1 MAYIGQNSLPF
12 DPFRSAAPVSDAD
25 RFSGNASTTTF
36 TLSRAVSFPTDIEV
50 FVENVQQEPIVSYS
64 VSGASLTF
72 TEAPPTG
79 TNNVYV
85 VYRNYQTGAQITLP
99 DGSVTY
105 NKLANNIRLFTTD
118 NFTSNGT
125 VSTFSLSEQPADANT
140 VLVTIDGIVQ
150 RATEHYGLSG
160 KTITFT
166 STPASNSLISIRHL
180 GFRTTTTVTAI
191 PPGTTLSNP
200 VVTNGMSVTGDV
212 TVSGNVSMNLL
223 NFSYIASNDIASFT
237 DMQAVVANCTTASG
251 NTSVTYRSNTAAISV
266 GMFVT
271 GATINVGSVV
281 TSVVNANTITISSA
295 AANSSTNTSLT
306 FYTPNKLLVSHVAS
320 PGVCKAWVNF
330 NGTGTVAIR
339 AAFNVSSI
347 TDNGTGLYTV
357 NFTTAM
363 ADANYVTSISA
374 GRATATT
381 IASGGER
388 NLVSILRQQTTD
400 AIVVTAIN
408 SGTADTTVV
417 GTDKDQVFVTIF
429 R

>member
-1 MAYIGQNSLPF
+1 LAYLGQTTLPF
-12 DPFRSAAPVSDAD
+12 DPLRSAAPTSDAD
-25 RFSGNASTTTF
+25 RFSGNASTATF

-50 FVENVQQEPIVSYS
+50 FVENVQQEPITSYS
-64 VSGASLTF
+64 VVGTSLTF

-140 VLVTIDGIVQ
+140 VLVTVDGIVQ

-191 PPGTTLSNP
+191 PPGTNISNP
-200 VVTNGMSVTGDV
+200 VITNGMSIT
-212 TVSGNVSMNLL
+212 GNVS
-223 NFSYIASNDIASFT
+223 IAGTLDVAGYANTATFADTLGVA
-237 DMQAVVANCTTASG
+237 ANCTTLSG
-251 NTSVTYRSNTAAISV
+251 STQVTYRSNTAAIV
-266 GMFVT
+266 PGMLVT
-271 GATINVGSVV
+271 GGTIAIGTTV
-281 TSVVNANTITISSA
+281 TSISNANTLIISAA
-295 AANSSTNTSLT
+295 AANSSTNTSLS
-306 FYTPNKLLVSHVAS
+306 FYTTNKLLASHVSS
-320 PGVCKAWVNF
+320 PGLCKAWVNF

-339 AAFNVSSI
+339 GAFNVSSI
-347 TDNGTGLYTV
+347 TDNGTGDYTV
-357 NFTTAM
+357 NFTTALP
-363 ADANYVTSISA
+363 DANYSVASCARRDPSIA
-374 GRATATT
+374 DNG
-381 IASGGER
+381 
-388 NLVSILRQQTTD
+388 N
-400 AIVVTAIN
+400 VTAQIGGAN
-408 SGTADTTVV
+408 PSTTAVRMKCNRSDFAGTEDPSVV
-417 GTDKDQVFVTIF
+417 CVDIF

>member
-191 PPGTTLSNP
+191 PPGTNISNP
-200 VVTNGMSVTGDV
+200 VITNGMTVTGDV
-212 TVSGNVSMNLL
+212 TVSGNVTMNLL
-223 NFSYIASNDIASFT
+223 NFSYIASNDVASFT
-237 DMQAVVANCTTASG
+237 DMQGVAANCTTASG

-295 AANSSTNTSLT
+295 AANSSTNTALT

-320 PGVCKAWVNF
+320 PGVAKAWVNF
-330 NGTGTVAIR
+330 DGTGTVRIR
-339 AAFNVSSI
+339 GAFNVSSI
-347 TDNGTGLYTV
+347 TDNGTGAYTV
-357 NFTTAM
+357 NFTVAM
-363 ADANYVTSISA
+363 PDVNFSAVAACEDNGGAYGAYSQQVSSASSVRIATSRPGTANYDQNN
-374 GRATATT
+374 
-381 IASGGER
+381 IA
-388 NLVSILRQQTTD
+388 V
-400 AIVVTAIN
+400 A
-408 SGTADTTVV
+408 
-417 GTDKDQVFVTIF
+417 VF

>member
-1 MAYIGQNSLPF
+1 MAYLGQTTLPF
-12 DPFRSAAPVSDAD
+12 DPLRSAAPTSDAD
-25 RFSGNASTTTF
+25 RFSGNASTATF

-50 FVENVQQEPIVSYS
+50 FVENVQQEPITSYS
-64 VSGASLTF
+64 VTGTSLTF

-140 VLVTIDGIVQ
+140 VLVTVDGIVQ

-191 PPGTTLSNP
+191 PPGTNISNP
-200 VVTNGMSVTGDV
+200 VITNGMSIT
-212 TVSGNVSMNLL
+212 GNVS
-223 NFSYIASNDIASFT
+223 IAGTLDVAGYSNTASFADT
-237 DMQAVVANCTTASG
+237 LGVAANCTTLSG
-251 NTSVTYRSNTAAISV
+251 STQVTYRSNTAAITV
-266 GMFVT
+266 GMLVT
-271 GATINVGSVV
+271 GATINIGTTV
-281 TSVVNANTITISSA
+281 TSISNANTLIISAA
-295 AANSSTNTSLT
+295 AANSSTNTSLS
-306 FYTPNKLLVSHVAS
+306 FYTTNKLLASHVSA
-320 PGVCKAWVNF
+320 PGLCKAWVQF
-330 NGTGTVAIR
+330 DGTIVRIR
-339 AAFNVSSI
+339 GAFNVSSI
-347 TDNGTGLYTV
+347 QDNGTGVYTV
-357 NFTTAM
+357 NFTNTFP
-363 ADANYVTSISA
+363 DANYSA
-374 GRATATT
+374 VANDNFATNPHTIRAFSYAVG
-381 IASGGER
+381 S
-388 NLVSILRQQTTD
+388 VSI
-400 AIVVTAIN
+400 
-408 SGTADTTVV
+408 
-417 GTDKDQVFVTIF
+417 QVFQPGIVSYDTDTISVAIF

>member
-1 MAYIGQNSLPF
+1 LSYLGNSSLPF
-12 DPFRSAAPVSDAD
+12 DPFRSAAPTSDAD
-25 RFSGNASTTTF
+25 RFSGNASTATF
-36 TLSRAVSFPTDIEV
+36 TLSRAVSFPTDVEV
-50 FVENVQQEPIVSYS
+50 FVENVQQEPITSYS
-64 VSGASLTF
+64 VAGTSLTF

-140 VLVTIDGIVQ
+140 VLVTVDGIVQ

-191 PPGTTLSNP
+191 PPGTNISNP
-200 VVTNGMSVTGDV
+200 VITNGMSIT
-212 TVSGNVSMNLL
+212 GNVS
-223 NFSYIASNDIASFT
+223 IAGTLDVAGYANTATFADTLGVA
-237 DMQAVVANCTTASG
+237 ANCTTLSG
-251 NTSVTYRSNTAAISV
+251 STQVTYRSNTAAITV
-266 GMFVT
+266 GMLVT
-271 GATINVGSVV
+271 GATINIGTTV
-281 TSVVNANTITISSA
+281 TSISNANTLIISAA
-295 AANSSTNTSLT
+295 AANSSTNTSLS
-306 FYTPNKLLVSHVAS
+306 FYTTNKLLASHVSS
-320 PGVCKAWVNF
+320 PGLCKAWVNF
-330 NGTGTVAIR
+330 NGTGTVRIR

-347 TDNGTGLYTV
+347 TDNGTGIYTI

-363 ADANYVTSISA
+363 PDANYAATSMTDRSSA
-374 GRATATT
+374 CAVLFHLDGETKTT
-381 IASGGER
+381 SALQLR
-388 NLVSILRQQTTD
+388 NQRTDNNGQIDSRQSYVSI
-400 AIVVTAIN
+400 
-408 SGTADTTVV
+408 
-417 GTDKDQVFVTIF
+417 F

>member
-1 MAYIGQNSLPF
+1 MSYLGNSSLPF
-12 DPFRSAAPVSDAD
+12 DPFRSAAPTSDAD
-25 RFSGNASTTTF
+25 RFSGNASTATF
-36 TLSRAVSFPTDIEV
+36 TLSRAVSFPTDVEV
-50 FVENVQQEPIVSYS
+50 FVENVQQEPITSYS
-64 VSGASLTF
+64 VAGTSLTF

-140 VLVTIDGIVQ
+140 VLVTVDGIVQ

-160 KTITFT
+160 RTITFT

-191 PPGTTLSNP
+191 PPGTNISNP
-200 VVTNGMSVTGDV
+200 VITNGMSIT
-212 TVSGNVSMNLL
+212 GNVS
-223 NFSYIASNDIASFT
+223 IAGTLDVAGYANTATFADTLGVA
-237 DMQAVVANCTTASG
+237 ANCTTLSG
-251 NTSVTYRSNTAAISV
+251 STQVTYRSNTAAITV
-266 GMFVT
+266 GMLVT
-271 GATINVGSVV
+271 GATINIGTTV
-281 TSVVNANTITISSA
+281 TSISNANTLIISAA
-295 AANSSTNTSLT
+295 AANSSTNTSLS
-306 FYTPNKLLVSHVAS
+306 FYTTNKLLASHVSS
-320 PGVCKAWVNF
+320 PGLCKAWVNF
-330 NGTGTVAIR
+330 NGTGTVRIR

-347 TDNGTGLYTV
+347 TDNGTGIYTI

-363 ADANYVTSISA
+363 PDANYAATSMTDRSSA
-374 GRATATT
+374 CAVLFHLDGETKTT
-381 IASGGER
+381 SALQLR
-388 NLVSILRQQTTD
+388 NQRTDNNGQIDSRQSYVSI
-400 AIVVTAIN
+400 
-408 SGTADTTVV
+408 
-417 GTDKDQVFVTIF
+417 F

>member
-1 MAYIGQNSLPF
+1 MAYLGQTTLPF
-12 DPFRSAAPVSDAD
+12 DPFRSAAPTSDAD
-25 RFSGNASTTTF
+25 RFSGNASTATF

-50 FVENVQQEPIVSYS
+50 FVENVQQEPITSYS
-64 VSGASLTF
+64 IAGTALTF

-140 VLVTIDGIVQ
+140 VLVTVDGIVQ

-191 PPGTTLSNP
+191 PPGTNISNP
-200 VVTNGMSVTGDV
+200 VITNGMTVTGDV
-212 TVSGNVSMNLL
+212 TVSGSVTMNVL
-223 NFSYIASNDIASFT
+223 NFTHIASGDIATFADT
-237 DMQAVVANCTTASG
+237 LGVAANCTTSSG
-251 NTSVTYRSNTAAISV
+251 NTSVTYRSNTAAIV
-266 GMFVT
+266 PGMFVT
-271 GATINVGSVV
+271 GGTIAIGTTV

-295 AANSSTNTSLT
+295 AANSSTNTALI
-306 FYTPNKLLVSHVAS
+306 FYTQNKLLASHVSA
-320 PGVCKAWVNF
+320 PGLCKAWVNF

-339 AAFNVSSI
+339 GAFNVSSI
-347 TDNGTGLYTV
+347 QDNQTGDYTI

-363 ADANYVTSISA
+363 PDANYSIIVAKTNTTPGSNYLHTALYPTDLSA
-374 GRATATT
+374 SSGRLYFRTDVDGAADPT
-381 IASGGER
+381 IVCA
-388 NLVSILRQQTTD
+388 
-400 AIVVTAIN
+400 A
-408 SGTADTTVV
+408 
-417 GTDKDQVFVTIF
+417 VF

>member
-1 MAYIGQNSLPF
+1 MAYLGQTTLPF
-12 DPFRSAAPVSDAD
+12 DPFRSAAPTSDAD
-25 RFSGNASTTTF
+25 RFSGNASTATF

-50 FVENVQQEPIVSYS
+50 FVDNVQQEPITSYS
-64 VSGASLTF
+64 VAGTALTF

-140 VLVTIDGIVQ
+140 VLVTVDGIVQ

-191 PPGTTLSNP
+191 PPGTNISNP
-200 VVTNGMSVTGDV
+200 VITNGMTVTGDV
-212 TVSGNVSMNLL
+212 TVSGNVTMNVL
-223 NFSYIASNDIASFT
+223 NFTHIASGDVATFT
-237 DMQAVVANCTTASG
+237 DTLGVAANCTTASG
-251 NTSVTYRSNTAAISV
+251 NTSVTYRSNTAAIV
-266 GMFVT
+266 PGMFVT
-271 GATINVGSVV
+271 GGTIAIGTTV

-295 AANSSTNTSLT
+295 AANSSTNTALT
-306 FYTPNKLLVSHVAS
+306 FYTQNKLLASHVSA
-320 PGVCKAWVNF
+320 PGLCKAWVNF
-330 NGTGTVAIR
+330 NGIGTVAIR
-339 AAFNVSSI
+339 GAFNVSSI
-347 TDNGTGLYTV
+347 TDNGTGSFTI

-363 ADANYVTSISA
+363 PDVNYAITGGGGEGGTTGMGQRTPSIGTVSTSSVL
-374 GRATATT
+374 
-381 IASGGER
+381 IASI
-388 NLVSILRQQTTD
+388 NQDATYTD
-400 AIVVTAIN
+400 PVYCCI
-408 SGTADTTVV
+408 S
-417 GTDKDQVFVTIF
+417 IF

>member
-1 MAYIGQNSLPF
+1 LSYIGQNALPF

-118 NFTSNGT
+118 NFTANGAGRT
-125 VSTFSLSEQPADANT
+125 YVLTEQPADANT

-150 RATEHYGLSG
+150 RASEHYSLSG
-160 KTITFT
+160 KNVIFT
-166 STPASNSLISIRHL
+166 STVSANSLISVRHL

-212 TVSGNVSMNLL
+212 TVSGNVTMNLL
-223 NFSYIASNDIASFT
+223 NFSYISDNDVASFT
-237 DMQAVVANCTTASG
+237 DMRAVVANCTTASG
-251 NTSVTYRSNTAAISV
+251 NTSVTYRSNTAPITV

-320 PGVCKAWVNF
+320 PGLCKAWVNF
-330 NGTGTVAIR
+330 NGAATTTATFIR
-339 AAFNVSSI
+339 GAFNVSSI
-347 TDNGTGLYTV
+347 TDNGISDYTV
-357 NFTTAM
+357 NFIQAM
-363 ADANYVTSISA
+363 ADANYSVV
-374 GRATATT
+374 ATIGQTT
-381 IASGGER
+381 ITPGGGAAAVCMPKTYATGSVR
-388 NLVSILRQQTTD
+388 IITGYGNSM
-400 AIVVTAIN
+400 TAN
-408 SGTADTTVV
+408 DW
-417 GTDKDQVFVTIF
+417 DQNNIAVF

>member
-1 MAYIGQNSLPF
+1 LAYIGQNSLPF

-118 NFTSNGT
+118 NFTANGAGRT
-125 VSTFSLSEQPADANT
+125 YVLTEQPADANT

-150 RATEHYGLSG
+150 RASEHYSLSG
-160 KTITFT
+160 KNVIFT
-166 STPASNSLISIRHL
+166 STVSANSLISVRHL

-212 TVSGNVSMNLL
+212 TVSGNVTMNLL
-223 NFSYIASNDIASFT
+223 NFSYISDNDVASFT
-237 DMQAVVANCTTASG
+237 DMRAVVANCTTASG

-320 PGVCKAWVNF
+320 PGLCKAWVNF
-330 NGTGTVAIR
+330 NGAATTTATFIR
-339 AAFNVSSI
+339 GAFNVSSI
-347 TDNGTGLYTV
+347 TDNGISDYTV
-357 NFTTAM
+357 NFIQAM
-363 ADANYVTSISA
+363 ADANYSVV
-374 GRATATT
+374 ATIGQTT
-381 IASGGER
+381 ITPGGGAAAVCMPKTYATGSVR
-388 NLVSILRQQTTD
+388 IITGYGNSM
-400 AIVVTAIN
+400 TAN
-408 SGTADTTVV
+408 DW
-417 GTDKDQVFVTIF
+417 DQNNIAVF

>member
-1 MAYIGQNSLPF
+1 MAYLGQTTLPF
-12 DPFRSAAPVSDAD
+12 DPFRSAAPTSDAD
-25 RFSGNASTTTF
+25 RFSGNASTATF

-50 FVENVQQEPIVSYS
+50 FVENVQQEPITSYS
-64 VSGASLTF
+64 VAGTALTF

-140 VLVTIDGIVQ
+140 VLVTVDGIVQ

-191 PPGTTLSNP
+191 PPGTNISNP
-200 VVTNGMSVTGDV
+200 VITNGMSIT
-212 TVSGNVSMNLL
+212 GNVT
-223 NFSYIASNDIASFT
+223 IAGTLDVAGYSNTASFADT
-237 DMQAVVANCTTASG
+237 LGVAANCTTLSG
-251 NTSVTYRSNTAAISV
+251 STQVTYRSNTAAIV
-266 GMFVT
+266 PGMFVT
-271 GATINVGSVV
+271 GGTIAIGTTV
-281 TSVVNANTITISSA
+281 TSISNANTLVISAA
-295 AANSSTNTSLT
+295 AANSSTNTALT
-306 FYTPNKLLVSHVAS
+306 FYTQNKLLTSHVSA
-320 PGVCKAWVNF
+320 PGLCKAWVNF
-330 NGTGTVAIR
+330 KGDASGTANFIR
-339 AAFNVSSI
+339 GAFNVSSI
-347 TDNGTGLYTV
+347 TDNGVGIYTV
-357 NFTTAM
+357 NFTTVM
-363 ADANYVTSISA
+363 PDENYCTQVT
-374 GRATATT
+374 RMR
-381 IASGGER
+381 SGG
-388 NLVSILRQQTTD
+388 VSGMGGINILQTGTYST
-400 AIVVTAIN
+400 TAFQVIAEN
-408 SGTADTTVV
+408 TSGADEDPLMVCAS
-417 GTDKDQVFVTIF
+417 VF

>member
-1 MAYIGQNSLPF
+1 MSYLGNSSLPF
-12 DPFRSAAPVSDAD
+12 DPFRSAAPTSDAD
-25 RFSGNASTTTF
+25 RFSGNASTATF
-36 TLSRAVSFPTDIEV
+36 TLSRAVSFPTDVEV
-50 FVENVQQEPIVSYS
+50 FVENVQQEPITSYS
-64 VSGASLTF
+64 VAGTSLTF

-140 VLVTIDGIVQ
+140 VLVTVDGIVQ

-160 KTITFT
+160 RTITFT

-191 PPGTTLSNP
+191 PPGTNISNP
-200 VVTNGMSVTGDV
+200 VITNGMSIT
-212 TVSGNVSMNLL
+212 GNVS
-223 NFSYIASNDIASFT
+223 IAGTLDVAGYANTATFEDTLGVA
-237 DMQAVVANCTTASG
+237 ANCTTLSG
-251 NTSVTYRSNTAAISV
+251 STQVTYRSNTAAITV
-266 GMFVT
+266 GMLVT
-271 GATINVGSVV
+271 GATINIGTTV
-281 TSVVNANTITISSA
+281 TSISNANTLIISAA
-295 AANSSTNTSLT
+295 AANSSTNTSLS
-306 FYTPNKLLVSHVAS
+306 FYTTNKLLASHVSS
-320 PGVCKAWVNF
+320 PGLCKAWVNF
-330 NGTGTVAIR
+330 NGTGTVRIR

-347 TDNGTGLYTV
+347 TDNGTGIYTI

-363 ADANYVTSISA
+363 PDANYAATSMTDRSSA
-374 GRATATT
+374 CAVLFHLDGETKTT
-381 IASGGER
+381 SALQLR
-388 NLVSILRQQTTD
+388 NQRTDNNGQIDSRQSYVSI
-400 AIVVTAIN
+400 
-408 SGTADTTVV
+408 
-417 GTDKDQVFVTIF
+417 F

>member
-1 MAYIGQNSLPF
+1 LSYLGNSSLPF
-12 DPFRSAAPVSDAD
+12 DPFRSAAPTSDAD
-25 RFSGNASTTTF
+25 RFSGNASTATF

-50 FVENVQQEPIVSYS
+50 FVENVQQEPITSYS
-64 VSGASLTF
+64 VVGTSLTF

-140 VLVTIDGIVQ
+140 VLVTVDGIVQ

-191 PPGTTLSNP
+191 PPGTSFSNP
-200 VVTNGMSVTGDV
+200 VITNGMSIT
-212 TVSGNVSMNLL
+212 GNVS
-223 NFSYIASNDIASFT
+223 IAGTLDAGGYANTATFADTLGVA
-237 DMQAVVANCTTASG
+237 ANCTTLSG
-251 NTSVTYRSNTAAISV
+251 STQVTYRSNTAAITV
-266 GMFVT
+266 GMLVT
-271 GATINVGSVV
+271 GATINIGTTV
-281 TSVVNANTITISSA
+281 TSISNANTLIISAA
-295 AANSSTNTSLT
+295 AANSSTNTSLS
-306 FYTPNKLLVSHVAS
+306 FYTTNKLLASHVSS
-320 PGVCKAWVNF
+320 PGLCKAWVNF
-330 NGTGTVAIR
+330 NGTGTVRIR
-339 AAFNVSSI
+339 GAFNVSSI
-347 TDNGTGLYTV
+347 TDNGTGIYTI

-363 ADANYVTSISA
+363 PDANYAATSMTDRSNACAVLFHLDGETKTTSA
-374 GRATATT
+374 LQL
-381 IASGGER
+381 R
-388 NLVSILRQQTTD
+388 NQRTDNNGQIDSRQSYVSI
-400 AIVVTAIN
+400 
-408 SGTADTTVV
+408 
-417 GTDKDQVFVTIF
+417 F

>member
-1 MAYIGQNSLPF
+1 LSYLGNSSLPF
-12 DPFRSAAPVSDAD
+12 DPFRSAAPTSDAD
-25 RFSGNASTTTF
+25 RFSGNASTATF

-50 FVENVQQEPIVSYS
+50 FVENVQQEPITSYS
-64 VSGASLTF
+64 VAGTSLTF

-140 VLVTIDGIVQ
+140 VLVTVDGIVQ

-191 PPGTTLSNP
+191 PPGTNISNP
-200 VVTNGMSVTGDV
+200 VITNGMSIT
-212 TVSGNVSMNLL
+212 GNVS
-223 NFSYIASNDIASFT
+223 IAGTLDVAGYANTATFEDTLGVA
-237 DMQAVVANCTTASG
+237 ANCTTLSG
-251 NTSVTYRSNTAAISV
+251 STQVTYRSNTAAIV
-266 GMFVT
+266 PGMLVT
-271 GATINVGSVV
+271 GGTIAIGTTV
-281 TSVVNANTITISSA
+281 TSISNANTLIISAA
-295 AANSSTNTSLT
+295 AANSSTNTSLS
-306 FYTPNKLLVSHVAS
+306 FYTTNKLLASHVSS
-320 PGVCKAWVNF
+320 PGLCKAWVNF
-330 NGTGTVAIR
+330 NGTGTVRIR

-347 TDNGTGLYTV
+347 TDNGTGIYTI

-363 ADANYVTSISA
+363 PDANYAATSMTDRSSA
-374 GRATATT
+374 CAVLFHLDGETKTT
-381 IASGGER
+381 SALQLR
-388 NLVSILRQQTTD
+388 NQRTDNNNQIDSRQSYVSI
-400 AIVVTAIN
+400 
-408 SGTADTTVV
+408 
-417 GTDKDQVFVTIF
+417 F

>member
-1 MAYIGQNSLPF
+1 LSYLGNSSLPF
-12 DPFRSAAPVSDAD
+12 DPFRSAAPTSDAD
-25 RFSGNASTTTF
+25 RFSGNASTATF
-36 TLSRAVSFPTDIEV
+36 TLSRAVSFPTDVEV
-50 FVENVQQEPIVSYS
+50 FVENVQQEPITSYS
-64 VSGASLTF
+64 VAGTSLTF

-140 VLVTIDGIVQ
+140 VLVTVDGIVQ

-191 PPGTTLSNP
+191 PPGTSFSNP
-200 VVTNGMSVTGDV
+200 VITNGMSIT
-212 TVSGNVSMNLL
+212 GNVS
-223 NFSYIASNDIASFT
+223 IAGTLDVAGYANTATFADTLGVA
-237 DMQAVVANCTTASG
+237 ANCTTLSG
-251 NTSVTYRSNTAAISV
+251 STQVTYRSNTAAITV
-266 GMFVT
+266 GMLVT
-271 GATINVGSVV
+271 GATINIGTTV
-281 TSVVNANTITISSA
+281 TSISNANTLIISAA
-295 AANSSTNTSLT
+295 AANSSTNTSLS
-306 FYTPNKLLVSHVAS
+306 FYTTNKLLASHVSS
-320 PGVCKAWVNF
+320 PGLCKAWVNF
-330 NGTGTVAIR
+330 NGTGTVRIR

-347 TDNGTGLYTV
+347 TDNGTGIYTI

-363 ADANYVTSISA
+363 PDANYAATSMTDRSSA
-374 GRATATT
+374 CAVLFHLDGETKTT
-381 IASGGER
+381 SALQLR
-388 NLVSILRQQTTD
+388 NQRTDNNGQIDSRQSYVSI
-400 AIVVTAIN
+400 
-408 SGTADTTVV
+408 
-417 GTDKDQVFVTIF
+417 F

>member
-1 MAYIGQNSLPF
+1 MSVIGQTGLPF
-12 DPFRSAAPVSDAD
+12 DPFRSAAPTSDAD
-25 RFSGNASTTTF
+25 RFSGNASTATF

-50 FVENVQQEPIVSYS
+50 FVENVQQEPITSYS
-64 VSGASLTF
+64 IAGTALTF

-140 VLVTIDGIVQ
+140 VLVTVDGIVQ

-191 PPGTTLSNP
+191 PPGTNISNP
-200 VVTNGMSVTGDV
+200 VITNGMKIT
-212 TVSGNVSMNLL
+212 GNVT
-223 NFSYIASNDIASFT
+223 IAGTLDVAGYSNTASFADT
-237 DMQAVVANCTTASG
+237 LGVAANCTTLSG
-251 NTSVTYRSNTAAISV
+251 STQVTYRSNTAAIV
-266 GMFVT
+266 PGMLVT
-271 GATINVGSVV
+271 GGTIAIGTTV
-281 TSVVNANTITISSA
+281 TSISNANTLIISAA
-295 AANSSTNTSLT
+295 AANSSTNTALT
-306 FYTPNKLLVSHVAS
+306 FYTTNKLLASHVSA
-320 PGVCKAWVNF
+320 PGLCKAWVNF
-330 NGTGTVAIR
+330 NGTASGTANFIR
-339 AAFNVSSI
+339 GAFNVSSV
-347 TDNGTGLYTV
+347 TDNGTGDYTI

-363 ADANYVTSISA
+363 PDANYAVNITTAMTFGRTMQVDASSDTAAPTTQSTSAVRITAKSTSA
-374 GRATATT
+374 
-381 IASGGER
+381 
-388 NLVSILRQQTTD
+388 N
-400 AIVVTAIN
+400 
-408 SGTADTTVV
+408 V
-417 GTDKDQVFVTIF
+417 GVDMGNIYVAIF

>member
-1 MAYIGQNSLPF
+1 LSYLGNSSLPF
-12 DPFRSAAPVSDAD
+12 DPFRSAAPTSDAD
-25 RFSGNASTTTF
+25 RFSGNASTATF

-50 FVENVQQEPIVSYS
+50 FVENVQQEPITSYS
-64 VSGASLTF
+64 VAGTSLTF

-140 VLVTIDGIVQ
+140 VLVTVDGIVQ

-191 PPGTTLSNP
+191 PPGTNISNP
-200 VVTNGMSVTGDV
+200 VITNGMSIT
-212 TVSGNVSMNLL
+212 GNVS
-223 NFSYIASNDIASFT
+223 IAGTLDVAGYANTATFADTLGVA
-237 DMQAVVANCTTASG
+237 ANCTTLSG
-251 NTSVTYRSNTAAISV
+251 STQVTYRSNTAAITV
-266 GMFVT
+266 GMLVT
-271 GATINVGSVV
+271 GATINIGTTV
-281 TSVVNANTITISSA
+281 TSISNANTLIISAA
-295 AANSSTNTSLT
+295 AANSSTNTSLS
-306 FYTPNKLLVSHVAS
+306 FYTTNKLLASHVSS
-320 PGVCKAWVNF
+320 PGLCKAWVNF
-330 NGTGTVAIR
+330 NGTGTVRIR

-347 TDNGTGLYTV
+347 TDNGTGIYTI

-363 ADANYVTSISA
+363 PDANYAATSMTDRSSA
-374 GRATATT
+374 CAVLFHLDGETKTT
-381 IASGGER
+381 SALQLR
-388 NLVSILRQQTTD
+388 NQRTDNNGQIDSRQSYVSI
-400 AIVVTAIN
+400 
-408 SGTADTTVV
+408 
-417 GTDKDQVFVTIF
+417 F

>member
-1 MAYIGQNSLPF
+1 MSYLGNSSLPF
-12 DPFRSAAPVSDAD
+12 DPFRSAAPTSDAD
-25 RFSGNASTTTF
+25 RFSGNASTATF
-36 TLSRAVSFPTDIEV
+36 TLSRAVSFPTDVEV
-50 FVENVQQEPIVSYS
+50 FVENVQQEPITSYS
-64 VSGASLTF
+64 VAGTSLTF

-140 VLVTIDGIVQ
+140 VLVTVDGIVQ

-191 PPGTTLSNP
+191 PPGTSFSNP
-200 VVTNGMSVTGDV
+200 VITNGMSIT
-212 TVSGNVSMNLL
+212 GNVS
-223 NFSYIASNDIASFT
+223 IAGTLDVAGYANTATFADTLGVA
-237 DMQAVVANCTTASG
+237 ANCTTLSG
-251 NTSVTYRSNTAAISV
+251 STQVTYRSNTAAITV
-266 GMFVT
+266 GMLVT
-271 GATINVGSVV
+271 GATINIGTTV
-281 TSVVNANTITISSA
+281 TSISNANTLIISAA
-295 AANSSTNTSLT
+295 AANSSTNTSLS
-306 FYTPNKLLVSHVAS
+306 FYTTNKLLASHVSS
-320 PGVCKAWVNF
+320 PGLCKAWVNF
-330 NGTGTVAIR
+330 NGTGTVRIR

-347 TDNGTGLYTV
+347 TDNGTGIYTI

-363 ADANYVTSISA
+363 PDANYAATSMTDRSSA
-374 GRATATT
+374 CAVLFHLDGETKTT
-381 IASGGER
+381 SALQLR
-388 NLVSILRQQTTD
+388 NQRTDNNGQIDSRQSYVSI
-400 AIVVTAIN
+400 
-408 SGTADTTVV
+408 
-417 GTDKDQVFVTIF
+417 F

>member
-1 MAYIGQNSLPF
+1 LAYIGQNSLPF

-25 RFSGNASTTTF
+25 RFSGNASTTAF

-118 NFTSNGT
+118 NFTANGAGRT
-125 VSTFSLSEQPADANT
+125 YVLTEQPADANT
-140 VLVTIDGIVQ
+140 VFVTIDGIVQ
-150 RATEHYGLSG
+150 RAPEHYSLSG
-160 KTITFT
+160 KNVIFT
-166 STPASNSLISIRHL
+166 STVSANSLISVRHL

-212 TVSGNVSMNLL
+212 TVSGNVTMNLL
-223 NFSYIASNDIASFT
+223 NFTHIASNDVASFT
-237 DMQAVVANCTTASG
+237 DMQAVIANCTLASG
-251 NTSVTYRSNTAAISV
+251 NTSVTYRSNTAPITV

-320 PGVCKAWVNF
+320 PVVAKAWVNF
-330 NGTGTVAIR
+330 DGTGTVRIR

-347 TDNGTGLYTV
+347 TDTGVGAYTV

-363 ADANYVTSISA
+363 PDANYSSVCGTPSHNT
-374 GRATATT
+374 RCPD
-381 IASGGER
+381 ASGKT
-388 NLVSILRQQTTD
+388 VSYIPIQ
-400 AIVVTAIN
+400 IN
-408 SGTADTTVV
+408 NSANAGNDLNDLSVA
-417 GTDKDQVFVTIF
+417 IF

>member
-1 MAYIGQNSLPF
+1 LSYLGNSSLPF
-12 DPFRSAAPVSDAD
+12 DPFRSAAPTSDAD
-25 RFSGNASTTTF
+25 RFSGNASTATF
-36 TLSRAVSFPTDIEV
+36 TLSRAVSFPTDVEV
-50 FVENVQQEPIVSYS
+50 FVENVQQEPITSYS
-64 VSGASLTF
+64 VAGTSLTF

-140 VLVTIDGIVQ
+140 VLVTVDGIVQ

-160 KTITFT
+160 RTITFT

-191 PPGTTLSNP
+191 PPGTNISNP
-200 VVTNGMSVTGDV
+200 VITNGMSIT
-212 TVSGNVSMNLL
+212 GNVS
-223 NFSYIASNDIASFT
+223 IAGTLDVAGYANTATFADTLGVA
-237 DMQAVVANCTTASG
+237 ANCTTLSG
-251 NTSVTYRSNTAAISV
+251 STQVTYRSNTAAITV
-266 GMFVT
+266 GMLVT
-271 GATINVGSVV
+271 GATINIGTTV
-281 TSVVNANTITISSA
+281 TSISNANTLIISAA
-295 AANSSTNTSLT
+295 AANSSTNTSLS
-306 FYTPNKLLVSHVAS
+306 FYTTNKLLASHVSS
-320 PGVCKAWVNF
+320 PGLCKAWVNF
-330 NGTGTVAIR
+330 NGTGTVRIR

-347 TDNGTGLYTV
+347 TDNGTGIYTI

-363 ADANYVTSISA
+363 PDANYAATSMTDRSSA
-374 GRATATT
+374 CAVLFHLDGETKTT
-381 IASGGER
+381 SALQLR
-388 NLVSILRQQTTD
+388 NQRTDNNGQIDSRQSYVSI
-400 AIVVTAIN
+400 
-408 SGTADTTVV
+408 
-417 GTDKDQVFVTIF
+417 F

>member
-1 MAYIGQNSLPF
+1 MSYLGNSSLPF
-12 DPFRSAAPVSDAD
+12 DPFRSAAPTSDAD
-25 RFSGNASTTTF
+25 RFSGNASTATF

-50 FVENVQQEPIVSYS
+50 FVENVQQEPITSYS
-64 VSGASLTF
+64 VVGTSLTF

-140 VLVTIDGIVQ
+140 VLVTVDGIVQ

-191 PPGTTLSNP
+191 PPGTSFSNP
-200 VVTNGMSVTGDV
+200 VITNGMSIT
-212 TVSGNVSMNLL
+212 GNVS
-223 NFSYIASNDIASFT
+223 IAGTLDVAGYANTATFADTLGVA
-237 DMQAVVANCTTASG
+237 ANCTTLSG
-251 NTSVTYRSNTAAISV
+251 STQVTYRSNTAAITV
-266 GMFVT
+266 GMLVT
-271 GATINVGSVV
+271 GATINIGTTV
-281 TSVVNANTITISSA
+281 TSISNANTLIISAA
-295 AANSSTNTSLT
+295 AANSSTNTSLS
-306 FYTPNKLLVSHVAS
+306 FYTTNKLLASHVSS
-320 PGVCKAWVNF
+320 PGLCKAWVNF
-330 NGTGTVAIR
+330 NGTGTVRIR

-347 TDNGTGLYTV
+347 TDNGTGIYTI

-363 ADANYVTSISA
+363 PDANYAATSMTDRSSA
-374 GRATATT
+374 CAVLFHLDGETKTT
-381 IASGGER
+381 SALQLR
-388 NLVSILRQQTTD
+388 NQRTDNNGQIDSRQSYVSI
-400 AIVVTAIN
+400 
-408 SGTADTTVV
+408 
-417 GTDKDQVFVTIF
+417 F

>member
-1 MAYIGQNSLPF
+1 MSYLGNSSLPF
-12 DPFRSAAPVSDAD
+12 DPFRSAAPTSDAD
-25 RFSGNASTTTF
+25 RFSGNASTATF

-50 FVENVQQEPIVSYS
+50 FVENVQQEPITSYS
-64 VSGASLTF
+64 IAGTALTF

-140 VLVTIDGIVQ
+140 VLVTVDGIVQ

-191 PPGTTLSNP
+191 PPGTNISNP
-200 VVTNGMSVTGDV
+200 VITNGMKIT
-212 TVSGNVSMNLL
+212 GNVT
-223 NFSYIASNDIASFT
+223 IAGTLDVAGYSNTASFADT
-237 DMQAVVANCTTASG
+237 LGVAANCTTLSG
-251 NTSVTYRSNTAAISV
+251 STQVTYRSNTAAIV
-266 GMFVT
+266 PGMLVT
-271 GATINVGSVV
+271 GGTIAIGTTV
-281 TSVVNANTITISSA
+281 TSISNANTLIISAA
-295 AANSSTNTSLT
+295 AANSSTNTALT
-306 FYTPNKLLVSHVAS
+306 FYTTNKLLASHVSA
-320 PGVCKAWVNF
+320 PGLCKAWVNF
-330 NGTGTVAIR
+330 NGTASGTANFIR
-339 AAFNVSSI
+339 GAFNVSSV
-347 TDNGTGLYTV
+347 TDNGTGDYTI

-363 ADANYVTSISA
+363 PDAHYAVNITTAMTFGRTMQVDASSDTAAPTTQSTSAVRITAKSTSANVGVDMGNIYVA
-374 GRATATT
+374 
-381 IASGGER
+381 
-388 NLVSILRQQTTD
+388 
-400 AIVVTAIN
+400 
-408 SGTADTTVV
+408 
-417 GTDKDQVFVTIF
+417 IF

>member
-1 MAYIGQNSLPF
+1 LAYIGQNSLPF

-212 TVSGNVSMNLL
+212 TVSGNVTMNLL
-223 NFSYIASNDIASFT
+223 NFSYIASNDVATFT
-237 DMQAVVANCTTASG
+237 DMQAVVATCTMASG

-281 TSVVNANTITISSA
+281 TSIVNANTITISSA
-295 AANSSTNTSLT
+295 AANSSTNTALT

-330 NGTGTVAIR
+330 NGTATTTATLIR
-339 AAFNVSSI
+339 GAFNVSSI
-347 TDNGTGLYTV
+347 QDDGTGIYTV

-363 ADANYVTSISA
+363 PDVNYCVNASASTASIGSKIRVMEGYTTTSVTVRTSGGDTSTQADA
-374 GRATATT
+374 
-381 IASGGER
+381 AS
-388 NLVSILRQQTTD
+388 
-400 AIVVTAIN
+400 
-408 SGTADTTVV
+408 
-417 GTDKDQVFVTIF
+417 VFVTIF

>member
-1 MAYIGQNSLPF
+1 LAYLGQTTLPF
-12 DPFRSAAPVSDAD
+12 DPFRSAAPTSDAD
-25 RFSGNASTTTF
+25 RFSGNASTATF

-50 FVENVQQEPIVSYS
+50 FVENVQQEPITSYS
-64 VSGASLTF
+64 VAGTSLTF

-140 VLVTIDGIVQ
+140 VLVTVDGIVQ

-191 PPGTTLSNP
+191 PPGTNISNP
-200 VVTNGMSVTGDV
+200 VITNGMSIT
-212 TVSGNVSMNLL
+212 GNVS
-223 NFSYIASNDIASFT
+223 IAGTLDVAGYANTATFEDTLGVA
-237 DMQAVVANCTTASG
+237 ANCTTLSG
-251 NTSVTYRSNTAAISV
+251 STQVTYRSNTAAIV
-266 GMFVT
+266 PGMLVT
-271 GATINVGSVV
+271 GGTIAIGTTV
-281 TSVVNANTITISSA
+281 TSISNANTLIISAA
-295 AANSSTNTSLT
+295 AANSSTNTSLS
-306 FYTPNKLLVSHVAS
+306 FYTTNKLLASHVSS
-320 PGVCKAWVNF
+320 PGLCKAWVNF
-330 NGTGTVAIR
+330 NGTGTVRIR

-347 TDNGTGLYTV
+347 TDNGTGIYTI

-363 ADANYVTSISA
+363 PDANYAATSMTDRSSA
-374 GRATATT
+374 CAVLFHLDGETKTT
-381 IASGGER
+381 SALQLR
-388 NLVSILRQQTTD
+388 NQRTDNNNQIDSRQSYVSI
-400 AIVVTAIN
+400 
-408 SGTADTTVV
+408 
-417 GTDKDQVFVTIF
+417 F

>member
-1 MAYIGQNSLPF
+1 MAYLGQTTLPF
-12 DPFRSAAPVSDAD
+12 DPFRSAAPTSDAD
-25 RFSGNASTTTF
+25 RFSGNASTATF

-50 FVENVQQEPIVSYS
+50 FVENVQQEPITSYS
-64 VSGASLTF
+64 IAGTALTF

-118 NFTSNGT
+118 NFTSNGI

-140 VLVTIDGIVQ
+140 VLVTVDGIVQ

-191 PPGTTLSNP
+191 PPGTNISNP
-200 VVTNGMSVTGDV
+200 VITNGMTVTGDV
-212 TVSGNVSMNLL
+212 TVSGNVTMNVL
-223 NFSYIASNDIASFT
+223 NFTHIASGDVATFT
-237 DMQAVVANCTTASG
+237 DTLGVAANCTTASG
-251 NTSVTYRSNTAAISV
+251 NTSVTYRSNTAAIV
-266 GMFVT
+266 PGMFVT
-271 GATINVGSVV
+271 GGTIAIGTTV

-295 AANSSTNTSLT
+295 AANSSTNTALT
-306 FYTPNKLLVSHVAS
+306 FYTQNKLLASHVSA
-320 PGVCKAWVNF
+320 PGLCKAWVNF
-330 NGTGTVAIR
+330 NGIGTVAIR
-339 AAFNVSSI
+339 GAFNVSSI
-347 TDNGTGLYTV
+347 TDNGTGSFTI

-363 ADANYVTSISA
+363 PDVNYAITGGGGEGGTTGMGQRTPSIGTVSTSSVL
-374 GRATATT
+374 
-381 IASGGER
+381 IASI
-388 NLVSILRQQTTD
+388 NQD
-400 AIVVTAIN
+400 ATYIDPVYCCI
-408 SGTADTTVV
+408 S
-417 GTDKDQVFVTIF
+417 IF

>member
-1 MAYIGQNSLPF
+1 MSYLGQTTLPF
-12 DPFRSAAPVSDAD
+12 DPLRSAAPTSDAD
-25 RFSGNASTTTF
+25 RFSGNASTATF

-50 FVENVQQEPIVSYS
+50 FVENVQQEPITSYS
-64 VSGASLTF
+64 VAGTSLTF

-140 VLVTIDGIVQ
+140 VLVTVDGIVQ

-191 PPGTTLSNP
+191 PPGTSFSNP
-200 VVTNGMSVTGDV
+200 VITNGMSIT
-212 TVSGNVSMNLL
+212 GNVS
-223 NFSYIASNDIASFT
+223 IAGTLDVAGYANTATFADTLGVA
-237 DMQAVVANCTTASG
+237 ANCTTLSG
-251 NTSVTYRSNTAAISV
+251 STQVTYRSNTAAITV
-266 GMFVT
+266 GMLVT
-271 GATINVGSVV
+271 GATINIGTTV
-281 TSVVNANTITISSA
+281 TSISNANTLIISAA
-295 AANSSTNTSLT
+295 AANSSTNTSLS
-306 FYTPNKLLVSHVAS
+306 FYTTNKLLASHVSS
-320 PGVCKAWVNF
+320 PGLCKAWVNF
-330 NGTGTVAIR
+330 NGTGTVRIR

-347 TDNGTGLYTV
+347 TDNGTGIYTI

-363 ADANYVTSISA
+363 PDANYAATSMTDRSSA
-374 GRATATT
+374 CAVLFHLDGETKTT
-381 IASGGER
+381 SALQLR
-388 NLVSILRQQTTD
+388 NQRTDNNGQIDSRQSYVSI
-400 AIVVTAIN
+400 
-408 SGTADTTVV
+408 
-417 GTDKDQVFVTIF
+417 F

>member
-1 MAYIGQNSLPF
+1 MSYLGNSSLPF
-12 DPFRSAAPVSDAD
+12 DPFRSAAPTSDAD
-25 RFSGNASTTTF
+25 RFSGNASTATF

-50 FVENVQQEPIVSYS
+50 FVENVQQEPITSYS
-64 VSGASLTF
+64 VAGTSLTF

-140 VLVTIDGIVQ
+140 VLVTVDGIVQ

-191 PPGTTLSNP
+191 PPGTSFSNP
-200 VVTNGMSVTGDV
+200 VITNGMSIT
-212 TVSGNVSMNLL
+212 GNVS
-223 NFSYIASNDIASFT
+223 IAGTLDVAGYANTATFADTLGVA
-237 DMQAVVANCTTASG
+237 ANCTTLSG
-251 NTSVTYRSNTAAISV
+251 STQVTYRSNTAAITV
-266 GMFVT
+266 GMLVT
-271 GATINVGSVV
+271 GATINIGTTV
-281 TSVVNANTITISSA
+281 TSISNANTLIISAA
-295 AANSSTNTSLT
+295 AANSSTNTSLS
-306 FYTPNKLLVSHVAS
+306 FYTTNKLLASHVSS
-320 PGVCKAWVNF
+320 PGLCKAWVNF
-330 NGTGTVAIR
+330 NGTGTVRIR

-347 TDNGTGLYTV
+347 TDNGTGIYTI

-363 ADANYVTSISA
+363 PDANYAATSMTDRSSA
-374 GRATATT
+374 CAVLFHLDGETKTT
-381 IASGGER
+381 SALQLR
-388 NLVSILRQQTTD
+388 NQRTDNNGQIDSRQSYVSI
-400 AIVVTAIN
+400 
-408 SGTADTTVV
+408 
-417 GTDKDQVFVTIF
+417 F

>member
-1 MAYIGQNSLPF
+1 MSYLGNSSLPF
-12 DPFRSAAPVSDAD
+12 DPFRSAAPTSDAD
-25 RFSGNASTTTF
+25 RFSGNASTATF
-36 TLSRAVSFPTDIEV
+36 TLSRAVSFPTDVEV
-50 FVENVQQEPIVSYS
+50 FVENVQQEPITSYS
-64 VSGASLTF
+64 VAGTSLTF

-140 VLVTIDGIVQ
+140 VLVTVDGIVQ

-160 KTITFT
+160 RTITFT

-191 PPGTTLSNP
+191 PPGTNISNP
-200 VVTNGMSVTGDV
+200 VITNGMSIT
-212 TVSGNVSMNLL
+212 GNVS
-223 NFSYIASNDIASFT
+223 IAGTLDAGGYANTATFADTLGVA
-237 DMQAVVANCTTASG
+237 ANCTTLSG
-251 NTSVTYRSNTAAISV
+251 STQVTYRSNTAAITV
-266 GMFVT
+266 GMLVT
-271 GATINVGSVV
+271 GATINIGTTV
-281 TSVVNANTITISSA
+281 TSISNANTLIISAA
-295 AANSSTNTSLT
+295 AANSSTNTSLS
-306 FYTPNKLLVSHVAS
+306 FYTTNKLLASHVSS
-320 PGVCKAWVNF
+320 PGLCKAWVNF
-330 NGTGTVAIR
+330 NGTGTVRIR

-347 TDNGTGLYTV
+347 TDNGTGIYTI

-363 ADANYVTSISA
+363 PDANYAATSMTDRSSA
-374 GRATATT
+374 CAVLFHLDGETKTT
-381 IASGGER
+381 SALQLR
-388 NLVSILRQQTTD
+388 NQRTDNNGQIDSRQSYVSI
-400 AIVVTAIN
+400 
-408 SGTADTTVV
+408 
-417 GTDKDQVFVTIF
+417 F

>member
-1 MAYIGQNSLPF
+1 MAYLGQTTLPF
-12 DPFRSAAPVSDAD
+12 DPFRSAAPTSDAD
-25 RFSGNASTTTF
+25 RFSGNASTATF

-50 FVENVQQEPIVSYS
+50 FVENVQQEPITSYS
-64 VSGASLTF
+64 IAGTALTF

-140 VLVTIDGIVQ
+140 VLVTVDGIVQ

-191 PPGTTLSNP
+191 PPGTNISNP
-200 VVTNGMSVTGDV
+200 VITNGMTVTGDV
-212 TVSGNVSMNLL
+212 TVSGNVTMNVL
-223 NFSYIASNDIASFT
+223 NFTHIASGDVATFT
-237 DMQAVVANCTTASG
+237 DTLGVAANCTTASG
-251 NTSVTYRSNTAAISV
+251 NTSVTYRSNTAAIV
-266 GMFVT
+266 AGMFVS
-271 GATINVGSVV
+271 GATINVGTTV

-295 AANSSTNTSLT
+295 AANSSTNTALT
-306 FYTPNKLLVSHVAS
+306 FYTQNKLLASHVSA
-320 PGVCKAWVNF
+320 PGLCKAWVNF
-330 NGTGTVAIR
+330 NGIGTVAIR
-339 AAFNVSSI
+339 GAFNVSSI
-347 TDNGTGLYTV
+347 TDNGTGSFTI

-363 ADANYVTSISA
+363 PDVNYAITGGGGEGGTTGMGQRTPSIGTVSTSSVL
-374 GRATATT
+374 
-381 IASGGER
+381 IASI
-388 NLVSILRQQTTD
+388 NQD
-400 AIVVTAIN
+400 ATYIDPVYCCI
-408 SGTADTTVV
+408 S
-417 GTDKDQVFVTIF
+417 IF

>member
-1 MAYIGQNSLPF
+1 MSYLGNSSLPF
-12 DPFRSAAPVSDAD
+12 DPFRSAAPTSDAD
-25 RFSGNASTTTF
+25 RFSGNASTATF
-36 TLSRAVSFPTDIEV
+36 TLSRAVSFPTDVEV
-50 FVENVQQEPIVSYS
+50 FVENVQQEPITSYS
-64 VSGASLTF
+64 VAGTSLTF

-140 VLVTIDGIVQ
+140 VLVTVDGIVQ

-191 PPGTTLSNP
+191 PPGTNISNP
-200 VVTNGMSVTGDV
+200 VITNGMSIT
-212 TVSGNVSMNLL
+212 GNVS
-223 NFSYIASNDIASFT
+223 IAGTLDVAGYANTATFADTLGVA
-237 DMQAVVANCTTASG
+237 ANCTTLSG
-251 NTSVTYRSNTAAISV
+251 STQVTYRSNTAAITV
-266 GMFVT
+266 GMLVT
-271 GATINVGSVV
+271 GATINIGTTV
-281 TSVVNANTITISSA
+281 TSISNANTLIISAA
-295 AANSSTNTSLT
+295 AANSSTNTSLS
-306 FYTPNKLLVSHVAS
+306 FYTTNKLLASHVSS
-320 PGVCKAWVNF
+320 PGLCKAWVNF
-330 NGTGTVAIR
+330 NGTGTVRIR

-347 TDNGTGLYTV
+347 TDNGTGIYTI

-363 ADANYVTSISA
+363 PDANYAATSMTDRSSA
-374 GRATATT
+374 CAVLFHLDGETKTT
-381 IASGGER
+381 SALQLR
-388 NLVSILRQQTTD
+388 NQRTDNNGQIDSRQSYVSI
-400 AIVVTAIN
+400 
-408 SGTADTTVV
+408 
-417 GTDKDQVFVTIF
+417 F

>member
-1 MAYIGQNSLPF
+1 LAYIGQNSLPF

-140 VLVTIDGIVQ
+140 VLVTVDGIVQ
-150 RATEHYGLSG
+150 RATEHYGLTG

-191 PPGTTLSNP
+191 PPGTNISNP
-200 VVTNGMSVTGDV
+200 VITNGMTVTGDV
-212 TVSGNVSMNLL
+212 TVSGNVTMNLL
-223 NFSYIASNDIASFT
+223 NFTHIASNDVATFT

-251 NTSVTYRSNTAAISV
+251 NTSVTYRSNTAAITV

-295 AANSSTNTSLT
+295 AANSSTNTALT

-330 NGTGTVAIR
+330 NGFATTTATLIR
-339 AAFNVSSI
+339 GAFNVSSI
-347 TDNGTGLYTV
+347 QDDGTGIYTV

-363 ADANYVTSISA
+363 PDVNYCVNASSSTASISPKIRVME
-374 GRATATT
+374 GYTT
-381 IASGGER
+381 TSVTVRTSGGDTSAQSDAASVF
-388 NLVSILRQQTTD
+388 VSI
-400 AIVVTAIN
+400 
-408 SGTADTTVV
+408 
-417 GTDKDQVFVTIF
+417 F